1 MDNNLMMREIQEIVG
16 MIKKTVNCEKIYLF
30 GSYAY
35 GNPNETS
42 DFDIY
47 VVLPNDSIRPLEIR
61 RRIYKKLL
69 ANKIN
74 KSVDILAGYARDFK
88 SLSELPSLE
97 RKIAREGILIYEQ
110 K

>member
-1 MDNNLMMREIQEIVG
+1 MDNYSLTREVQEVV
-16 MIKKTVNCEKIYLF
+16 MVIKNTVNCEKIYLF

-35 GNPNETS
+35 GNPNDAS

-47 VVLPNDSIRPLEIR
+47 VVLSDDSIRPLEVR
-61 RRIYKKLL
+61 RKIYKKLL
-69 ANKIN
+69 THKIN
-74 KSVDILAGYARDFK
+74 KSVDILACYARDFE

-97 RKIAREGILIYEQ
+97 RKITREGILVYEQ

>member
-1 MDNNLMMREIQEIVG
+1 MDNNSMMREVQEVVV
-16 MIKKTVNCEKIYLF
+16 MIKNTVNCEKIYLF

-35 GNPNETS
+35 GNPNEMS

-47 VVLPNDSIRPLEIR
+47 VVLPNDSIRPLEVR
-61 RRIYKKLL
+61 RNIYKKLL
-69 ANKIN
+69 TNKIN
-74 KSVDILAGYARDFK
+74 KSVDILTCYARDFN

-97 RKIAREGILIYEQ
+97 RKIAREGILVYEQ

>member
-1 MDNNLMMREIQEIVG
+1 MDNTLLIREIQDVIG
-16 MIKKTVNCEKIYLF
+16 IIKNVVNCEKIYLF
-30 GSYAY
+30 GSRAY
-35 GNPNETS
+35 GNSDETS

-47 VVLPNDSIRPLEIR
+47 VVLSNDSIRPLEIR

-74 KSVDILAGYARDFK
+74 KSVDILAGYACDFK

-97 RKIAREGILIYEQ
+97 RKIVREGILVYEQ

>member
-1 MDNNLMMREIQEIVG
+1 MMQEIQEVVG
-16 MIKKTVNCEKIYLF
+16 MIKNAVNCEKIYLF

-35 GNPNETS
+35 GNPDEMS

-47 VVLPNDSIRPLEIR
+47 VVLPDDSIRPLEIR
-61 RRIYKKLL
+61 RKIYKKLQ
-69 ANKIN
+69 ANKTN
-74 KSVDILAGYARDFK
+74 KSVDVLACYSRDFK

-97 RKIAREGILIYEQ
+97 RKIVREGILVYEQ

>member
-1 MDNNLMMREIQEIVG
+1 MDNNSMTREVQEVV
-16 MIKKTVNCEKIYLF
+16 MVIKNTVNCEKIYLF

-35 GNPNETS
+35 GHPNDTS

-47 VVLPNDSIRPLEIR
+47 VVLPDDSIRPLEVR

-69 ANKIN
+69 TNQIN
-74 KSVDILAGYARDFK
+74 KPVDILACYARDFK

-97 RKIAREGILIYEQ
+97 RKIVREGVLVYEQ